1 MEKAN
6 FTGLSPEVTAY
17 ISQLETQVKT
27 QQARIEQLTEIL
39 ARLQKTVYGQSSEKR
54 KYVLDKNPNQL
65 CLFNEA
71 ELEAKSHAPEPA
83 KVSVTG
89 HTRKAKRTKE

>member
-54 KYVLDKNPNQL
+54 K
-65 CLFNEA
+65 
-71 ELEAKSHAPEPA
+71 
-83 KVSVTG
+83 
-89 HTRKAKRTKE
+89 

>member
-1 MEKAN
+1 MEKIN

-27 QQARIEQLTEIL
+27 QQARIDQLTEML
-39 ARLQKTVYGQSSEKR
+39 AKMQKTMYGQSSEKR
-54 KYVLDKNPNQL
+54 RYVLEKDPNQL

-71 ELEAKSHAPEPA
+71 ES
-83 KVSVTG
+83 
-89 HTRKAKRTKE
+89 